1 MTPGCA
7 VFVGLLLVLGLEADL
22 AWGKKDRQDPASP
35 TIERER
41 RTLEKLK
48 KEIREKSHQSKEAEK
63 QKESVL
69 QIIHDL
75 DSRLHRSRADYAV
88 ITQNLRKKDHALAE
102 ITDGLAALR
111 ERIRERRGSI
121 LARVRVQYMEGRYG
135 YVRSLLASGSYPE
148 FQRRIH
154 YLSAASKREY
164 DLIEAYRA
172 DMAALES
179 AEQQLAAAR
188 TEMLALKG
196 QTERQ
201 LAEIKGLKQEKRV
214 VLAKIVHEKEA
225 YDRTLEELQRSASRV
240 DALLKEME
248 ERKRV
253 AAARP
258 RREPRVLQPTKGIF
272 QWPADGEVVSYFGR
286 HRHPTFDTYVQH
298 KGIEIRTAEGSSIR
312 AVSDGTVEYADWLKG
327 YGLVLIV
334 DHPNGFFSLYAHA
347 SRLLVKVGE
356 RVRAGQVIGEAGDT
370 GMTGDS
376 TLYFEL
382 RDGAEPVD
390 PLAWLARRR

>member
-1 MTPGCA
+1 MTGLRA
-7 VFVGLLLVLGLEADL
+7 GLSALILLLLVQADMGW
-22 AWGKKDRQDPASP
+22 AKKHRPDQSNQ

-41 RTLEKLK
+41 QTLEKLK
-48 KEIREKSHQSKEAEK
+48 KEIREKSQRSKEAAK

-69 QIIHDL
+69 QVIHDL

-88 ITQNLRKKDHALAE
+88 IVQNLKKKDQALTE
-102 ITDGLAALR
+102 IAGGLATLQS
-111 ERIRERRGSI
+111 RIRERRGSI
-121 LARVRVQYMEGRYG
+121 LARVRVQYMEGRHG
-135 YVRSLLASGSYPE
+135 TMRALLSSGSYPE
-148 FQRRIH
+148 FQRRAQ
-154 YLSAASKREY
+154 YLSTASKREY
-164 DLIEAYRA
+164 DLMEGYRA
-172 DMAALES
+172 DVASLQT
-179 AEQQLAAAR
+179 AEEHLAAAR
-188 TEMLALKG
+188 ADMLTLKG

-201 LAEIKGLKQEKRV
+201 LAEIKGLKQDKRV
-214 VLAKIVHEKEA
+214 VLAKIVREKEF
-225 YDRTLEELQRSASRV
+225 YDRTLDELQRSASRV

-258 RREPRVLQPTKGIF
+258 RREPRALAPTKGIF

-312 AVSDGTVEYADWLKG
+312 AVADGTVEYADWLKG

-347 SRLLVKVGE
+347 SKLLVKVGE
-356 RVRAGQVIGEAGDT
+356 RVRAGHIIGEAGDT

-382 RDGAEPVD
+382 RDGAEAVD
-390 PLAWLARRR
+390 PLAWLARRG